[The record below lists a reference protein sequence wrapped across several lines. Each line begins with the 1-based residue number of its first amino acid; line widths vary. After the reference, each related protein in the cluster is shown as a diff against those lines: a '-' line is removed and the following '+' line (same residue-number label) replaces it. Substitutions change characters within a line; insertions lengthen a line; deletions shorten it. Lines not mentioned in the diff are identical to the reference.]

1 MQGSLFFLIF
11 ALPSKNEG
19 KPLEPRTD
27 KVRCSK
33 SMNKTFLIKVNGR
46 LIDTATTKQE
56 LRDKA
61 NAYEKTI
68 QGSRYKKEYCVY
80 DEADGFHYGY
90 DFTLFDEK

>member
-1 MQGSLFFLIF
+1 
-11 ALPSKNEG
+11 
-19 KPLEPRTD
+19 
-27 KVRCSK
+27 
-33 SMNKTFLIKVNGR
+33 MNKTTFLIKANSR

-61 NAYEKTI
+61 SAYEQTI
-68 QGSRYKKEYCVY
+68 QGRYKKEYCVY